1 MEHDGTGLWQLLD
14 TNSKENLTQGVVD
27 DTETESDTDTSPKIY
42 HSHTP

>member
-14 TNSKENLTQGVVD
+14 TNSKENLTQGVD

-42 HSHTP
+42 HTHTP